1 MNEIIEQELQK
12 DFTIVAL
19 PDKEKEIKEFPY
31 KADIIINEKDFK
43 KQMEEV
49 ISFQLRRAGKKAI
62 KIIKLPFNIV
72 LAVGKEVK
80 GVIEK

>member
-1 MNEIIEQELQK
+1 MEKVIESELMK
-12 DFTIVAL
+12 DFNIVAL
-19 PDKEKEIKEFPY
+19 PDKTKEIKEFPY
-31 KADIIINEKDFK
+31 KADKIINEKDFK

-80 GVIEK
+80 EIIE